1 MKYVADYAVAGQC
14 AETLIVLLPGAQHG
28 PADFIQA
35 GFVSAVRE
43 RGLGLDLIMAELEF
57 EQVVDL
63 SALADLHISI
73 MQPAQAA
80 GYSQTWLAGISIGG
94 YIAMAYAQRYPQLL
108 HGMLL
113 MAPYPGNRM
122 TTNEIR
128 DAGGIASWAP
138 AAIAADDTERHN
150 WRWLKTQQTSSHHHA
165 PLEVHLAYGEDD
177 RFAASHA
184 MMAEALTPEHV
195 SHIAGG
201 HVWPVWQ
208 QLWRDFLSRRF
219 TANSHA

>member
-1 MKYVADYAVAGQC
+1 MRHVADYAVAGQC
-14 AETLIVLLPGAQHG
+14 ADTLVVLLPGAQHG
-28 PADFIQA
+28 PADFIEA

-43 RGLGLDLIMAELEF
+43 RELALDLAMAELEF
-57 EQVVDL
+57 KQVADL
-63 SALADLHISI
+63 GALADLHESV
-73 MQPAQAA
+73 MQAA
-80 GYSQTWLAGISIGG
+80 QNAGYGRIWLAGISIGG
-94 YIAMAYAQRYPQLL
+94 YLAMAYAQRHPELL
-108 HGMLL
+108 QGVLL

-128 DAGGIASWAP
+128 DAGGLASWTP

-150 WRWLKTQQTSSHHHA
+150 WHWLKTRQA
-165 PLEVHLAYGEDD
+165 PDAATVEVHLAYGQDD

-184 MMAEALTPEHV
+184 MMAAALPPQQV

-208 QLWRDFLSRRF
+208 QLWCDFLDRRF
-219 TANSHA
+219 GGNSHA